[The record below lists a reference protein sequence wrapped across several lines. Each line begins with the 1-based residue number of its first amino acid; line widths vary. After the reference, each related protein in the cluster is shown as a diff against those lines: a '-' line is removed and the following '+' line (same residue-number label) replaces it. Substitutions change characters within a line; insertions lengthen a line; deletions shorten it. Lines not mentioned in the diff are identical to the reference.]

1 MNERH
6 ESFEEL
12 KMTDHQGAEYWSAR
26 RLAKLLEYSE
36 YRHFLPVLARAKE
49 ACQNSGQEVETISR
63 IRSEWFP
70 LVLVLKG
77 SYRM

>member
-12 KMTDHQGAEYWSAR
+12 KMTDQQGAEYWSAR

-36 YRHFLPVLARAKE
+36 YRHFLPVLPGPKKPVKTVVRK
-49 ACQNSGQEVETISR
+49 SKTISR
-63 IRSEWFP
+63 IRSEWFL

-77 SYRM
+77 SYRI